1 MRRRDAISML
11 GGAAAMLPHARR
23 IVVTAAGSAGL
34 AGPRDARAQHAG
46 RVLRIGC
53 LYFAAS
59 DDAVPRQLFDAFRQ
73 GLADL
78 GYAEGTGLVFEH
90 RSAEGRVDRF
100 PELAADLVRLGVD
113 LIVAFN
119 MGAVRAARRA
129 TTAIPIVSFALGDA
143 VGAGFAIS
151 LSRPGGNVTGFSVL
165 APELAPK
172 ALSLLHEVVPKASR
186 IAALWSPGSLS
197 ARMADDMLSRT
208 EVAARSIGVELRLI
222 LVRTAG
228 EIEQGFSEMVRNRAQ
243 AVLVLPSPLSNTER
257 TRISQ
262 LAKRHHL
269 PSISWT
275 REFAEAGGLMAYGSD
290 LVDAHRR
297 GAGYA
302 IRILKGEK
310 PAEMPIQQPSTF
322 ELAVNLKTAKAL
334 DISIPDAILA
344 RADVVI
350 E

>member
-1 MRRRDAISML
+1 MRRRDVVAML
-11 GGAAAMLPHARR
+11 GGSAAMFPRAPR
-23 IVVTAAGSAGL
+23 ILIPTFGSAWL
-34 AGPRDARAQHAG
+34 AGPSAARAQPAG
-46 RVLRIGC
+46 RVFRIGC
-53 LYFAAS
+53 LYFAAF
-59 DDAVPRQLFDAFRQ
+59 DNPVPRQLFGAFRQ

-78 GYAEGTGLVFEH
+78 GYVEGKSVVFDH

-100 PELAADLVRLGVD
+100 PDLAAELVRLRVD
-113 LIVAFN
+113 LIVAFS
-119 MGAVRAARRA
+119 MGATRAARRA

-143 VGAGFAIS
+143 VGAGFALS

-172 ALSLLHEVVPKASR
+172 ALSLLHEAVPKASR

-197 ARMADDMLSRT
+197 AGMADDMLSRT
-208 EVAARSIGVELRLI
+208 GAAARSIGVELALI
-222 LVRTAG
+222 LVRAAK
-228 EIEQGFSEMVRNRAQ
+228 ELDEGFSEIARQRAQ

-262 LAKRHHL
+262 LANRHRL

-290 LVDAHRR
+290 LADAHRR

-302 IRILKGEK
+302 IRILKGER
-310 PAEMPIQQPSTF
+310 PAEMPIEQPSKF

-334 DISIPDAILA
+334 NIAIPDAILA
-344 RADVVI
+344 RADIVL